1 MKGFTD
7 VKKSDEIL
15 IRWLLEHSDRSI
27 KEIASKTEIDQNT
40 LIELKQTPSN
50 MSELDKEILYKL
62 VVFAK
67 RVGAE

>member
-1 MKGFTD
+1 M
-7 VKKSDEIL
+7 KKSDEIL
-15 IRWLLEHSDRSI
+15 IRWLLEHSDRSL

-50 MSELDKEILYKL
+50 ISEINEEILYKL
-62 VVFAK
+62 VAFAK

>member
-1 MKGFTD
+1 MD

-50 MSELDKEILYKL
+50 ISELDKEILYKL
-62 VVFAK
+62 VAFAK

>member
-1 MKGFTD
+1 MD

>member
-1 MKGFTD
+1 M
-7 VKKSDEIL
+7 KKSDEIL

-62 VVFAK
+62 VTFAK

>member
-1 MKGFTD
+1 MG

-15 IRWLLEHSDRSI
+15 IRWLLEHSDRSL

-50 MSELDKEILYKL
+50 MSELNEEIFYKL
-62 VVFAK
+62 VAFAK

>member
-1 MKGFTD
+1 M
-7 VKKSDEIL
+7 KKSDEIL

>member
-1 MKGFTD
+1 M
-7 VKKSDEIL
+7 KKSDEIL
-15 IRWLLEHSDRSI
+15 IRWLLEHSDRSL

-50 MSELDKEILYKL
+50 MSELNEEIFYKL
-62 VVFAK
+62 VAFAK